1 MPPARYDKS
10 YHCAG
15 QEYARQ
21 NANDNSW
28 RQEAARHVAE
38 DYARTPPR
46 DGAKMPSESKRTGSE
61 LNATEQ
67 LGQIGATA
75 ERKEDVT
82 LADNGVPE
90 PENEAQASGDEVE
103 RLHRRHGA
111 TGLTNQGNRRPAARA
126 KRRQWGVRVDREVRH
141 HLLPWDWMEG

>member
-46 DGAKMPSESKRTGSE
+46 DGAKMPSETKGTGGE
-61 LNATEQ
+61 FDATEE

-90 PENEAQASGDEVE
+90 SENEAQASCDEVE
-103 RLHRRHGA
+103 RMHRRHGE
-111 TGLTNQGNRRPAARA
+111 TGLADQGNRRPAVGA
-126 KRRQWGVRVDREVRH
+126 KRCRRGVRVDREVRPH
-141 HLLPWDWMEG
+141 G